1 MTDNINCIDVYV
13 DLDEKIQIILRQ
25 TDYNEEIAKEK
36 LVENNCDHLL
46 VIKKY
51 FGIAEKKEPVVDKKN
66 LNQEI
71 YKQIRFKLDK
81 TMRDYNQR
89 KELEHKS

>member
-1 MTDNINCIDVYV
+1 MTDNINCIDVQI

-36 LVENNCDHLL
+36 LLENNCDHLL

-51 FGIAEKKEPVVDKKN
+51 FGIAEKKEPTIDRKN

-89 KELEHKS
+89 KELENT

>member
-1 MTDNINCIDVYV
+1 MTDNINCIDLHV

-36 LVENNCDHLL
+36 LMENNCDHLL

-51 FGIAEKKEPVVDKKN
+51 FGITEKKEPVVGRKN

-89 KELEHKS
+89 KELEDK